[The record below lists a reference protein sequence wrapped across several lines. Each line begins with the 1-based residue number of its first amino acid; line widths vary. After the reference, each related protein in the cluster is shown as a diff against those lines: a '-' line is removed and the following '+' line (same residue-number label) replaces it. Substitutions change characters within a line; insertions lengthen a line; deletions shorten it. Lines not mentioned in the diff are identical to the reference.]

1 MEEKLVNEWIG
12 EWTVRWMVS
21 GGTVVSKP
29 STATVTY
36 IILVSGLET
45 REHQRTL
52 SCTFGE
58 NLSLGI

>member
-21 GGTVVSKP
+21 GGMVVSKP
-29 STATVTY
+29 STATITY

-45 REHQRTL
+45 REYQRTL
-52 SCTFGE
+52 SCTFSE
-58 NLSLGI
+58 NLSLYI